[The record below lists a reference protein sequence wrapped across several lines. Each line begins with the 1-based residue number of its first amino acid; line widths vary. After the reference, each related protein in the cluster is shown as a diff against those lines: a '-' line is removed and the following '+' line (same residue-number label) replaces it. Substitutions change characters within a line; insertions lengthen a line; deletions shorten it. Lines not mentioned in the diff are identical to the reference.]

1 MEDDLQLHAHTLLFY
16 WLYIY
21 NVIINNDQK
30 AHAYARKQN
39 QIHKHATTSLGH
51 QVYIIAPLSHA
62 RYLFTLT
69 SPDLKAMSAQALSS
83 STILFV
89 SSGPAGALEG
99 GHQIVSEVKKKGT
112 DLLLNWPH
120 SEDSEY
126 QVIELIHAVFPCL
139 GKMICT
145 IVCLLQLI
153 KGKNVS
159 GMLKREALLKKHIL
173 SNVLLMVKEKNNIS
187 TPL

>member
-16 WLYIY
+16 WLYSY

-30 AHAYARKQN
+30 THAYAR
-39 QIHKHATTSLGH
+39 KHATTSLGH